1 MWNSSLKLMSMIEV
15 KWEYEGT
22 YERPSV
28 QAVVERVVRR
38 LQHVLGDITC
48 PVHGQIPGLQV
59 RGHTLST
66 LDIGFVTCCQEL
78 LDEATNRIPDIR
90 HRRGN
95 RSRRKLTV
103 PYVPDRR
110 QLLR

>member
-1 MWNSSLKLMSMIEV
+1 MSNSYLKLLCMIEV
-15 KWEYEGT
+15 KWEYEGS
-22 YERPSV
+22 YERPAV

-38 LQHVLGDITC
+38 LQHVLGGISC
-48 PVHGQIPGLQV
+48 PVHGQIPGLRV

-66 LDIGFVTCCQEL
+66 LDIGFVTCCQAL
-78 LDEATNRIPDIR
+78 LDEATSRIPDVR

-95 RSRRKLTV
+95 RSRRKLAV

-110 QLLR
+110 